1 MQLTDRWNLYRMLWK
16 EQRPTKAIGF
26 DALPDEIKLSK
37 VFTGNDLGRLG
48 NIEQLP
54 TAAEIEAF
62 KGHHLGQDYLLLA
75 KQLLLERKE
84 AWLALLASI

>member
-1 MQLTDRWNLYRMLWK
+1 M
-16 EQRPTKAIGF
+16 I
-26 DALPDEIKLSK
+26 PDFIKSNPL
-37 VFTGNDLGRLG
+37 FTGNDLGRLG

-62 KGHHLGQDYLLLA
+62 KIHHLGQDYLLFA
-75 KQLLLERKE
+75 KQLLLESKVQE